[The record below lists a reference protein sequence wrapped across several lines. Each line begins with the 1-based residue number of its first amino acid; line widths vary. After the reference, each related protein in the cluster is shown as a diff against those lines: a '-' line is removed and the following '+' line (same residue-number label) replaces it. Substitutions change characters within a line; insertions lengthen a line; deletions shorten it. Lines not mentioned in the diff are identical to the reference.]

1 MMYLS
6 HTPVNQ
12 SDTCQILSPVIRK
25 EHFAKEVI
33 MKDDSPKETH
43 SSWLL
48 EGIFEAKS
56 KLWVFVLDLLQG
68 DLGLI
73 IEACLD
79 LNFSSDK
86 GELKKKKKRQPP
98 LVPSISWTYSE
109 QALKNRWYP
118 SRFLLMIISSF
129 LAFVTWMDY
138 LKFPHLLLWKGS
150 AINFMHMK
158 TIWPDVTEQ
167 DLDVELI

>member
-86 GELKKKKKRQPP
+86 GELKKKKKKKGSHP
-98 LVPSISWTYSE
+98 LSHLFRGLTVNRPWKIDGILAGSYSW
-109 QALKNRWYP
+109 L
-118 SRFLLMIISSF
+118 F
-129 LAFVTWMDY
+129 LAF
-138 LKFPHLLLWKGS
+138 
-150 AINFMHMK
+150 
-158 TIWPDVTEQ
+158 WPSSPGWIT
-167 DLDVELI
+167 